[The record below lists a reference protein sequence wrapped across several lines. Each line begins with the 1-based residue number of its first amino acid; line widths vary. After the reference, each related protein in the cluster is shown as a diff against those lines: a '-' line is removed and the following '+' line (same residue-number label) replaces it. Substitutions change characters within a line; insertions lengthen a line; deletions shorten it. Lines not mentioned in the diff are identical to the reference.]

1 MSFGKPFEKGQGG
14 RVKGARNRL
23 SMSFVTALAKE
34 FDEFGAE
41 SIRICRIER
50 PHEFLKIVA
59 SLLPKEFELV
69 DSRLTEIT
77 DEELNDLIEL
87 ARRQLAGGV
96 TLAIVDGRKE
106 PEIT

>member
-1 MSFGKPFEKGQGG
+1 MTFKPGQGG
-14 RVKGARNRL
+14 RVKGSRNKL
-23 SMSFVTALAKE
+23 SMSFVEALRKE
-34 FDEFGAE
+34 FDEFGPE
-41 SIRICRIER
+41 CVRICRIER

-59 SLLPKEFELV
+59 SRLPQEFELV